1 MQKRVKAIRV
11 LVVVLGLCA
20 AAAFVLSLKLLLD
33 KTPGS
38 QAPQVP
44 PGTPSGGMAE
54 PKEKESSSRTEG
66 QAPSAAE
73 ESGHVEEGIAAV
85 KKGEFRVAEN
95 LIRDYPR
102 NENPFIIMGD
112 LLRSHGDAVEAI
124 KYYERALKINPVR
137 PEPHVAMSEFCIKE
151 GKFEEAIAHWR
162 KVLQVQPQA
171 QLMHGYIGEALL
183 MLNRPAEAIEA
194 LEKEIQVTP
203 YSSRS
208 YCLIGQSYQQLKE
221 YEKARQSYE
230 AAVKINP
237 ENSDAYYG
245 LMTVCTK
252 LGDRDKAKEYS
263 ESFKRTKTEK
273 REGQKADKVKY
284 DDIVETRKRSALTY
298 VRAAQIYRIN
308 GNLSAAEELLNQAAR
323 LDPENVAC
331 LLELA
336 SLYKY
341 KKDGPQAKALEIH
354 AKIKEMEIENLIYLL
369 EFGGLSVDLRQ
380 FEDAERAFRK
390 AIELAPQSPSGYQK
404 LALLYLTIKKEPGQ
418 AKGLAEKAVA
428 LEETALNYSLLSRAC
443 VMSGD
448 GAGALQAIK
457 KALELEPDN
466 REYQRYYDLIRRM
479 N

>member
-1 MQKRVKAIRV
+1 MQKRGKAIRV
-11 LVVVLGLCA
+11 LVVVFGLCA
-20 AAAFVLSLKLLLD
+20 ATAFVLSLKLLLD
-33 KTPGS
+33 KAPGS

-44 PGTPSGGMAE
+44 PGTPSSGMAA
-54 PKEKESSSRTEG
+54 PKEKESASRTEG

-85 KKGEFRVAEN
+85 KKEEFRVVEK
-95 LIRDYPR
+95 LIRGFPG
-102 NENPFIIMGD
+102 NENPLIIMGD

-124 KYYERALKINPVR
+124 KYYERALKINPMR
-137 PEPHVAMSEFCIKE
+137 PEAHVAMSEFCIKE

-221 YEKARQSYE
+221 YEKAKQNYE

-237 ENSDAYYG
+237 GNSDAYYG

-273 REGQKADKVKY
+273 REEQKADKVKY

-298 VRAAQIYRIN
+298 VRAAQIYRMN
-308 GNLSAAEELLNQAAR
+308 GNLPTAEELLNQAAR

-336 SLYKY
+336 SLYRKNGQQT
-341 KKDGPQAKALEIH
+341 KVLEVY

-369 EFGGLSVDLRQ
+369 EFGGLSVDLQQ

-404 LALLYLTIKKEPGQ
+404 LALLYLTMKKESAQ

-428 LEETALNYSLLSRAC
+428 LEETAVNYSLLSRAC
-443 VMSGD
+443 VMNGD
-448 GAGALQAIK
+448 GAGALEAIK